1 MTSLVK
7 SSSIHNNIPNIIT
20 TGTPSKSNSIISNEI
35 SPRQEEVGL
44 LSIRKSVQNT
54 TSKYEEEQVEE
65 YNTTIPLIESQ
76 QYYTKNKKIK
86 QGLVLCTRT
95 EEWYTKKKS
104 TMREVQLRKTRLR
117 WRQFRAVL
125 KPDRLELYHVTV
137 SLFSLKF
144 KA

>member
-35 SPRQEEVGL
+35 SPGQEEEVGL
-44 LSIRKSVQNT
+44 LSIGKSVQNT

-65 YNTTIPLIESQ
+65 YNTRIPLIESQ

-137 SLFSLKF
+137 SLFS
-144 KA
+144 